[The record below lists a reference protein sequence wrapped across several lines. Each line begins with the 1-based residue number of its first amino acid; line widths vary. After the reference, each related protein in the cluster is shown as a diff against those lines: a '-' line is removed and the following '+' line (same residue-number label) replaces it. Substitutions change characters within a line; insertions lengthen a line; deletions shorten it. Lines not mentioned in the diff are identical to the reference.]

1 MPSSAG
7 LTVEFSIRHGDYT
20 RGNKRSE
27 KENANANE
35 STLGESEWVVSEW
48 SVAPWAE
55 KSSLTAFRI
64 TSRKFFLLHFFS
76 STQLQFIQL
85 SSSSSESNPL
95 NVERLIP
102 RGYFTN
108 GKLPLPC
115 FALLSSLLQLHRTPV
130 QCIPSTWWTFVVAPI
145 IQNRGDLPVL
155 AKRTSWKEKFKS
167 LLIFT
172 QVVEVLSLTLQKIQ
186 DITASPAGQ
195 PALNHLNTSKH
206 LELFFLVSASIGM
219 RDPIQLRFSLPPT
232 FVWWTSYIPC

>member
-108 GKLPLPC
+108 GKLTLLC
-115 FALLSSLLQLHRTPV
+115 SALLSSPACNAHLRAMHTLYMMNFCCRPYHTKPWWFT
-130 QCIPSTWWTFVVAPI
+130 CPSQT
-145 IQNRGDLPVL
+145 D
-155 AKRTSWKEKFKS
+155 
-167 LLIFT
+167 
-172 QVVEVLSLTLQKIQ
+172 
-186 DITASPAGQ
+186 
-195 PALNHLNTSKH
+195 
-206 LELFFLVSASIGM
+206 
-219 RDPIQLRFSLPPT
+219 
-232 FVWWTSYIPC
+232 